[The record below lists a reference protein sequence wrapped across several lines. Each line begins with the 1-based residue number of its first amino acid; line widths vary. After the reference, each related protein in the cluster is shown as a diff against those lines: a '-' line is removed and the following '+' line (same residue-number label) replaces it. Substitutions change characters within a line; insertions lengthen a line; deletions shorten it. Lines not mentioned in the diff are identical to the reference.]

1 MGYLAQVARP
11 IMTDREVAELFHISL
26 DTLQRKMREGFGKN
40 ETDLRKAAPQM
51 LGRRRWWSRARVE
64 AL

>member
-1 MGYLAQVARP
+1 
-11 IMTDREVAELFHISL
+11 
-26 DTLQRKMREGFGKN
+26 MREGFGKN

-64 AL
+64 ALYK

>member
-1 MGYLAQVARP
+1 MNCPSP

-26 DTLQRKMREGFGKN
+26 DTLQRKMRKGFANG

-51 LGRRRWWSRARVE
+51 LGRRRWWSRAKVE